1 MDGPSHTSRFTVQCI
16 QVVVCASTGSEAR
29 IVVEESRNANGLGG
43 GGEEFRGGLIGA
55 RVCLVSLVRRTK

>member
-29 IVVEESRNANGLGG
+29 IVVEESRDANGLGG
-43 GGEEFRGGLIGA
+43 GGEEAVLLRRGRGCSGWLRSGLI
-55 RVCLVSLVRRTK
+55 